1 MSRDQRIDQSATS
14 IKSLLNTNRASSLMP
29 SHVRSALWTLPEL
42 TKIITVHACLSSVQ
56 ATIPKVRTCRSSF
69 QWNINLPNLGL
80 KHHNQLY
87 LFSGDG
93 RRQFRRFEH
102 VKSIPPQ
109 LVIFSLW
116 DQSQFY
122 SDRPS
127 DYGAVIMAGAAATL
141 GAAESYYSYGVSYF
155 FKKRRHLV

>member
-1 MSRDQRIDQSATS
+1 M
-14 IKSLLNTNRASSLMP
+14 
-29 SHVRSALWTLPEL
+29 
-42 TKIITVHACLSSVQ
+42 
-56 ATIPKVRTCRSSF
+56 
-69 QWNINLPNLGL
+69 GL

-127 DYGAVIMAGAAATL
+127 DYGAAVTMAGAAATL
-141 GAAESYYSYGVSYF
+141 GVAGSYYSYGVSYF
-155 FKKRRHLV
+155 FKKDDIWYKAIGPAAEAMGIMGICLHLVFGR